1 MRNIFYDSNSLGKA
15 VYIADIQSLTRND
28 LNILERELNVAISNM
43 SAKMHE
49 ERDTTE
55 LDWLHK
61 LSVKLKICE
70 QFITRIKQVKEN
82 DLSRVESYHLSYF
95 RQAVSALIG
104 PLQADKLYEKARQ
117 DALSKSARVKLL
129 SKFQWDD
136 NHPQAQHGDGISHP
150 QERG

>member
-1 MRNIFYDSNSLGKA
+1 MRNIFYDSESLGKA

-28 LNILERELNVAISNM
+28 LNVLECELVLATSNM
-43 SAKMHE
+43 RTKMHD

-70 QFITRIKQVKEN
+70 QFITRIKQVKES
-82 DLSRVESYHLSYF
+82 DLSKVEAYHLSYF
-95 RQAVSALIG
+95 RQAVSTLIG

-117 DALSKSARVKLL
+117 DAL
-129 SKFQWDD
+129 FQVGKES
-136 NHPQAQHGDGISHP
+136 NS
-150 QERG
+150 

>member
-1 MRNIFYDSNSLGKA
+1 MRNIFYDSESLGKA

-28 LNILERELNVAISNM
+28 LNILECELVVATSNM
-43 SAKMHE
+43 RTKMHD

-70 QFITRIKQVKEN
+70 QFITRIKQVKES
-82 DLSRVESYHLSYF
+82 DLSKVEAYHLSYF
-95 RQAVSALIG
+95 RQAVSTLIG

-117 DALSKSARVKLL
+117 DAL
-129 SKFQWDD
+129 FQVGKEL
-136 NHPQAQHGDGISHP
+136 NS
-150 QERG
+150 

>member
-1 MRNIFYDSNSLGKA
+1 MRNVFYDSSSLGKA
-15 VYIADIQSLTRND
+15 IYIADVQSLTRND
-28 LNILERELNVAISNM
+28 LNVLERELNLAIENM
-43 SAKMHE
+43 RVKMHE

-70 QFITRIKQVKEN
+70 QFMTRIKQVKEN

-104 PLQADKLYEKARQ
+104 PLQADQLYEKARQ
-117 DALSKSARVKLL
+117 DAL
-129 SKFQWDD
+129 FQIGKES
-136 NHPQAQHGDGISHP
+136 NS
-150 QERG
+150 